1 MSDAA
6 RPPLRGVPSAWWG
19 IRVLCG
25 ALLAALV
32 AGDAHAGRVVKRT
45 PLEPGATAW
54 QRTGLG
60 GIRGI
65 TIGPIESS
73 LHPGRGYGSPACA
86 RTLTDARRMGANWVS
101 LTPFGRVL
109 DLAPSGIDPTFE
121 APFVVNRRAVAK
133 AIRQAHAA
141 GLRVFLVP
149 HLWVET
155 GQWRGQIDPGSDE
168 AWKRWAVAYRRFV
181 LTWARVAQSEG
192 ADMLAIGVEL
202 RSFATTTRAPL
213 LASVIA
219 DVRRAYH
226 GLLTYAANWDD
237 VLDTVVL
244 GDLDMIGLNAFFPLA
259 KTNGAGL
266 SELRKGGAEVAE
278 HMRVLAETWQKP
290 VLFTEIGYTT
300 RKDPAIEP
308 WTWPDSMTGVVI
320 DQRAQADAYTALLE
334 PLLDAPW
341 FAGFFVWRIYSD
353 PDDMSQEAEWG
364 FSPRGKLAELVVRDA
379 FAARW
384 AADGAGA
391 RRGAFTV
398 PRATGVGLF

>member
-1 MSDAA
+1 MSVTRRA
-6 RPPLRGVPSAWWG
+6 RCGV
-19 IRVLCG
+19 
-25 ALLAALV
+25 LAILAVVV
-32 AGDAHAGRVVKRT
+32 ASDAHARHPAKAPR
-45 PLEPGATAW
+45 LEAGATAW
-54 QRTGLG
+54 QSAGTG
-60 GIRGI
+60 GIRGV

-73 LHPGRGYGSPACA
+73 LHAGRGYGSPACE
-86 RTLTDARRMGANWVS
+86 RTMSDARRMGANWVS
-101 LTPFGRVL
+101 LTPFGRIL
-109 DLAPSGIDPTFE
+109 DLEPAGIDPTFE
-121 APFVVNRRAVAK
+121 APFTVNRRAVAK

-168 AWKRWAVAYRRFV
+168 GWQRWAAAYRRFV
-181 LTWARVAQSEG
+181 LTWAKVAESEG
-192 ADMLAIGVEL
+192 VEMLSVGVEL

-213 LASVIA
+213 LAGVIA
-219 DVRRAYH
+219 DARRTYH

-244 GDLDMIGLNAFFPLA
+244 GDLDVIGLNAFFPLA
-259 KTNGAGL
+259 KTPGAGL
-266 SELRKGGAEVAE
+266 SELRKGGAEIAE
-278 HMRVLAETWQKP
+278 GMRALAEAWQKP

-308 WTWPDSMTGVVI
+308 WIWPDAMTGVVI

-341 FAGFFVWRIYSD
+341 FAGFFVWRVYSD
-353 PDDMSQEAEWG
+353 PDDMSQDAEWG

-384 AADGAGA
+384 AADGAWT
-391 RRGAFTV
+391 RRGAFST
-398 PRATGVGLF
+398 PRASGVGLF

>member
-1 MSDAA
+1 MSPA
-6 RPPLRGVPSAWWG
+6 RLVP
-19 IRVLCG
+19 G
-25 ALLAALV
+25 AVLLAAL
-32 AGDAHAGRVVKRT
+32 ASSDAHAGRPTKG
-45 PLEPGATAW
+45 PLLPPGATAW
-54 QRTGLG
+54 QSAGTG

-73 LHPGRGYGSPACA
+73 LHAGRGYGSAACG
-86 RTLTDARRMGANWVS
+86 RTMTEARRLGANWVS

-109 DLAPSGIDPTFE
+109 DLSPTGIDPTFE
-121 APFVVNRRAVAK
+121 APFAVNRRAVAK

-155 GQWRGQIDPGSDE
+155 AQWRGQIDPSTDDG
-168 AWKRWAVAYRRFV
+168 WKRWAVAYRRFV
-181 LTWARVAQSEG
+181 LAWARVAEAEG

-213 LASVIA
+213 LTGIVA

-244 GDLDMIGLNAFFPLA
+244 GDLDVIGLNAFFPLA
-259 KTNGAGL
+259 KTAGAGL
-266 SELRKGGAEVAE
+266 SELRKGGEEVADR
-278 HMRVLAETWQKP
+278 MRVLAETWQKP

-308 WTWPDSMTGVVI
+308 WTWPDAMTGVVI

-341 FAGFFVWRIYSD
+341 FAGFFVWRVYSD

-384 AADGAGA
+384 AADGPWS
-391 RRGAFTV
+391 RRGAF
-398 PRATGVGLF
+398 ATPKANGVGLF